1 MILNTNFN
9 NILTTYQGN
18 KIKMVTK
25 AVTDKTR
32 GAYGDVIYYCSVYVS
47 PISLLDNGQFQ
58 YDESQTLLVEE
69 TILSSSFT
77 GDEAVLT
84 YRVPFY
90 EFDAKYAFHIYTKDE
105 RGNSQSQKTVECIGI
120 CNESSSAKVIKGA
133 WNNTKLEVEVAA
145 TLGHI
150 NPKNKTEYHD
160 SWTAY
165 VSAIK
170 SLLGDISY
178 KWVLYVGQADK
189 TATSETQGHVIKEEA
204 ITLTDATQDLHK
216 TYVITHDT
224 ATGLELNPESSYCM
238 YAKLEIVDT
247 PISTTEDIS
256 LNRECPWSEKLL
268 SEIFTPPWTIRK
280 GTVRAFSPYKWE
292 NINTG
297 AMVVNK
303 SSASADATATLALYD
318 THQTTGGQAANTPN
332 IGFFDDK
339 HNLLGEIKVD
349 DGIATIKAKE
359 NSLKLSD
366 RGIEL
371 ARIKHD
377 GKIRKI
383 RTESFHSDEAGE
395 KFSFYDEEHLD
406 PRVKAMDSTLPYMT
420 LEVAPKRLVLTNPS
434 YNEDISDIENST
446 EIQINSPFNNNG
458 TFQNAGVI
466 KNSGQIRNS
475 NYLINE
481 TSFLNKIPEDHPDFY
496 GGKFENK
503 APFLNTVGIKAEGLI
518 RVDEGAQINIK
529 QGGGIDSVQS
539 SLNLFG
545 GVLTVEDANTNNFII
560 QRMSTDSGLTFS
572 TSITNSDFMK
582 NFLLFCEEEN
592 GVKNM
597 GLEVEDENSYHYQ
610 NLGLLKSASNKA
622 SVLFSMTKD
631 LDGSN
636 KENLL
641 HIELTNPSVGKV
653 GYLHNNREYTFAT
666 EEYVQSSAIKTKVIN
681 GWTIV
686 EYPNKVVQMWKKL
699 KKADCRYVNGA
710 IPLGNWYRYIMTSK
724 LPNNY
729 LASVTGAIAD
739 GTEGGGHWHCGQGS
753 ELTTSSVELI
763 LFTASSQGLN
773 ATSFPAEY
781 PTVTVWGIAK

>member
-32 GAYGDVIYYCSVYVS
+32 GAYGDVTYYCSVYVS

-58 YDESQTLLVEE
+58 YEESQTLLIEE
-69 TILSSSFT
+69 TILPSSFV
-77 GDEAVLT
+77 GDEAILT

-105 RGNSQSQKTVECIGI
+105 RGNSQPQKTVECIGI

-150 NPKNKTEYHD
+150 NPKNKTSYNNA
-160 SWTAY
+160 WTAY
-165 VSAIK
+165 TSAIK
-170 SLLGDISY
+170 SLLGNISY
-178 KWVLYVGQADK
+178 KWVLYIGQTDK
-189 TATSETQGHVIKEEA
+189 TATSETLSHVIKEDV

-216 TYVITHDT
+216 TYAITHDT

-247 PISTTEDIS
+247 PISTTEDIT

-318 THQTTGGQAANTPN
+318 THQTTGGQAANSPN

-359 NSLKLSD
+359 NSLRLSD

-395 KFSFYDEEHLD
+395 KFSFYDEEVLD
-406 PRVKAMDSTLPYMT
+406 PQVKAMDPTLPYMI
-420 LEVAPKRLVLTNPS
+420 LDVSPKHLILTTPS
-434 YNEDISDIENST
+434 YNEDTNNLEDTT
-446 EIQINSPFNNNG
+446 EIQINSPFNSEGAFQNTG
-458 TFQNAGVI
+458 TFR
-466 KNSGQIRNS
+466 NSGQIRNS
-475 NYLINE
+475 KYLINE
-481 TSFLNKIPEDHPDFY
+481 TTFLNKIPENHPDFY
-496 GGKFENK
+496 DGKFENK

-518 RVDEGAQINIK
+518 RVDEAAQINIE

-545 GVLTVEDANTNNFII
+545 GVLTVKDANTNNFII
-560 QRMSTDSGLTFS
+560 QRMSTDGGLTFS
-572 TSITNSDFMK
+572 TSITNSDSMK

-597 GLEVEDENSYHYQ
+597 GLEVEDENSYSFQ

-631 LDGSN
+631 LDGLN

-666 EEYVQSSAIKTKVIN
+666 EEYVQSSAIKTEVVN
-681 GWTIV
+681 GWTIIRF
-686 EYPNKVVQMWKKL
+686 PNKVIQMYKLIDRNDCTYHSGAVQMQSWWRYFL
-699 KKADCRYVNGA
+699 KVN
-710 IPLGNWYRYIMTSK
+710 I
-724 LPNNY
+724 PNNIF
-729 LASVTGAIAD
+729 SSITG
-739 GTEGGGHWHCGQGS
+739 
-753 ELTTSSVELI
+753 
-763 LFTASSQGLN
+763 FTANGYCYGGSWSAANSAVSLNNLIIALESDAPRGLN
-773 ATSFPAEY
+773 STTFPTEY
-781 PTVTVWGIAK
+781 PMVCIYGIAK

>member
-18 KIKMVTK
+18 KIKMATK

-32 GAYGDVIYYCSVYVS
+32 GAYGDVTYYCSVYVS

-58 YDESQTLLVEE
+58 YEESQTLLIEE
-69 TILSSSFT
+69 TILPSSFM

-105 RGNSQSQKTVECIGI
+105 RGNSQPQKTVECIGI

-150 NPKNKTEYHD
+150 NPKNKTSYNNA
-160 SWTAY
+160 WTAY

-170 SLLGDISY
+170 SLLGNISY

-189 TATSETQGHVIKEEA
+189 TTTSETQGHIIKEEA
-204 ITLTDATQDLHK
+204 ITLADTTQDLHK
-216 TYVITHDT
+216 TYAITRDT

-247 PISTTEDIS
+247 PISTTEDIT

-268 SEIFTPPWTIRK
+268 SEIFTSPWTIRK

-292 NINTG
+292 NANTG

-359 NSLKLSD
+359 NSLRLSD

-371 ARIKHD
+371 ARVKHD
-377 GKIRKI
+377 GKVRKI
-383 RTESFHSDEAGE
+383 KTESFHSDEAGE
-395 KFSFYDEEHLD
+395 KIGFYDEEVLD
-406 PRVKAMDSTLPYMT
+406 PRVKAMDPTLSYMT
-420 LEVAPKRLVLTNPS
+420 LEVAPKRLVLTTPL
-434 YNEDISDIENST
+434 YNEDTNNLEDTT
-446 EIQINSPFNNNG
+446 EIQINSPFNSEGAFQNTG
-458 TFQNAGVI
+458 TFR
-466 KNSGQIRNS
+466 NSGQIRNS
-475 NYLINE
+475 KYLINE
-481 TSFLNKIPEDHPDFY
+481 TTFLNKIPEDHPDFY

-518 RVDEGAQINIK
+518 RVDEEAQINIE

-539 SLNLFG
+539 KIALFG
-545 GVLTVEDANTNNFII
+545 GEFTVSNANAESFVIR
-560 QRMSTDSGLTFS
+560 RMSTDGGLNLS
-572 TSITNSDFMK
+572 TSITNSDSMK
-582 NFLLFCEEEN
+582 NFLLFCNEEN

-597 GLEVEDENSYHYQ
+597 GLEVEDENYYHFQ
-610 NLGLLKSASNKA
+610 NLGLLKNASNKA

-631 LDGSN
+631 LDGAN
-636 KENLL
+636 KESLL
-641 HIELTNPSVGKV
+641 HIELTNPSIGKV
-653 GYLHNNREYTFAT
+653 GYLHNNKEHTFAT
-666 EEYVQSSAIKTKVIN
+666 EEYVQSSAIKTKVID
-681 GWTIV
+681 GWTII
-686 EYPNKVVQMWKKL
+686 EYPNKVVQMWKKIR
-699 KKADCRYVNGA
+699 KADCRYVNGPTA
-710 IPLGNWYRYIMTSK
+710 LNGWYRYIMTSK

-753 ELTTSSVELI
+753 GLTTSTIELI
-763 LFTASSQGLN
+763 LFSSSTQGLS
-773 ATSFPAEY
+773 ATSVPSEY

>member
-1 MILNTNFN
+1 
-9 NILTTYQGN
+9 
-18 KIKMVTK
+18 
-25 AVTDKTR
+25 
-32 GAYGDVIYYCSVYVS
+32 VS

-69 TILSSSFT
+69 TILPSSFA

-90 EFDAKYAFHIYTKDE
+90 KFDAKYAFHIYTKDE
-105 RGNSQSQKTVECIGI
+105 RGNSQPQKTVECIGI
-120 CNESSSAKVIKGA
+120 CNESSSAKVIKGT

-165 VSAIK
+165 ISAIK

-178 KWVLYVGQADK
+178 KWVLYVGQSDK
-189 TATSETQGHVIKEEA
+189 TATSETLSHVIKKDV

-216 TYVITHDT
+216 TYAITHDT

-247 PISTTEDIS
+247 PISTTEDIT

-303 SSASADATATLALYD
+303 SSASADATSTLALYD

-339 HNLLGEIKVD
+339 HNLLGEVKVD
-349 DGIATIKAKE
+349 DGIATIKAKG

-395 KFSFYDEEHLD
+395 KIGFYDEEVLD
-406 PRVKAMDSTLPYMT
+406 PQVKAMDSTLPYMT
-420 LEVAPKRLVLTNPS
+420 FEVSPKRLVLTTPS
-434 YNEDISDIENST
+434 YNEGIGDIENST
-446 EIQINSPFNNNG
+446 EIQINSPFNNEG

-475 NYLINE
+475 KYLINE

-518 RVDEGAQINIK
+518 RVDEGAQINIE
-529 QGGGIDSVQS
+529 QGGGIDCLQS
-539 SLNLFG
+539 SLDLFG
-545 GVLTVEDANTNNFII
+545 GTLTVKDANENQFEIR
-560 QRMSTDSGLTFS
+560 RMSTDTGLNIA
-572 TSITNSDFMK
+572 TSISNSNSMK
-582 NFLLFCEEEN
+582 NFLLFCAEID

-597 GLEVEDENSYHYQ
+597 GLEVEDENYYHFQ
-610 NLGLLKSASNKA
+610 NLGLLKNASNKA
-622 SVLFSMTKD
+622 SVLFSMEKD
-631 LDGSN
+631 LDGVN

-641 HIELTNPSVGKV
+641 HIELTNPSVGKI
-653 GYLHNNREYTFAT
+653 GYLHNNKEYTFAT
-666 EEYVQSSAIKTKVIN
+666 EEYVQSSAIKTRVID
-681 GWTIV
+681 GWNII
-686 EYPNKVVQMWKKL
+686 EYPNKVVQMWKRI
-699 KKADCRYVNGA
+699 KKADCRYVNG
-710 IPLGNWYRYIMTSK
+710 PTVLGSLYRYIMSSK

-739 GTEGGGHWHCGQGS
+739 GTEGSGHWHCGQGS
-753 ELTTSSVELI
+753 GLTTSNIELI
-763 LFTASSQGLN
+763 LFSGSSQGLS
-773 ATSFPAEY
+773 ATSMPAEY

>member
-32 GAYGDVIYYCSVYVS
+32 GAYGDVTYYCSVYVS

-58 YDESQTLLVEE
+58 YEESQTLLIEE
-69 TILSSSFT
+69 TILPSSFM

-105 RGNSQSQKTVECIGI
+105 RGNSQPQKTVECIGI

-150 NPKNKTEYHD
+150 NPKNKTSYNNA
-160 SWTAY
+160 WAAY

-216 TYVITHDT
+216 TYAITHDT

-247 PISTTEDIS
+247 PISTTEDIT

-280 GTVRAFSPYKWE
+280 GTVRAFAPYKWE

-303 SSASADATATLALYD
+303 SSASADATSTLALYD

-339 HNLLGEIKVD
+339 HNLLGEVKVN
-349 DGIATIKAKE
+349 DGTATIKAKE
-359 NSLKLSD
+359 NSLRLDD

-371 ARIKHD
+371 ARVKHD
-377 GKIRKI
+377 GKVRKI
-383 RTESFHSDEAGE
+383 KTESFHSNEAGE
-395 KFSFYDEEHLD
+395 KIGFYDEEVLD
-406 PRVKAMDSTLPYMT
+406 PQVKAMDPTLSYMT
-420 LEVAPKRLVLTNPS
+420 LEVSPKHLILTTPS
-434 YNEDISDIENST
+434 YNEDTNNLEDTT
-446 EIQINSPFNNNG
+446 EIQINSPFNSEGAFQNTG
-458 TFQNAGVI
+458 TFR
-466 KNSGQIRNS
+466 NSGQIRNS
-475 NYLINE
+475 KYLINE
-481 TSFLNKIPEDHPDFY
+481 TTFLNKIPEDHPDFY

-503 APFLNTVGIKAEGLI
+503 APFLNTGGIKAEGLI
-518 RVDEGAQINIK
+518 RVDEEAQINIE
-529 QGGGIDSVQS
+529 QGGGIDCLQS
-539 SLNLFG
+539 SLDLFG
-545 GVLTVEDANTNNFII
+545 GTLTVKDANENQFEIR
-560 QRMSTDSGLTFS
+560 RMSTDTGLNIA
-572 TSITNSDFMK
+572 TSIPNSTRMR
-582 NFLLFCEEEN
+582 NFSFLDYEEN
-592 GVKNM
+592 GIRHT
-597 GLEVEDENSYHYQ
+597 GLETSNSEDNFGFKV
-610 NLGLLKSASNKA
+610 LGLLKNDDDKPSA
-622 SVLFSMTKD
+622 LFSMTRD
-631 LDGSN
+631 PSGTN
-636 KENLL
+636 EENLL

-653 GYLHNNREYTFAT
+653 GYLHNNKEYTFAT
-666 EEYVQSSAIKTKVIN
+666 EEYVQSSAIKTEVVD
-681 GWTIV
+681 GWTIIRF
-686 EYPNKVVQMWKKL
+686 PNKVIQMYKLIGRNDCTYYSGAVQMQSWWRYFL
-699 KKADCRYVNGA
+699 KVN
-710 IPLGNWYRYIMTSK
+710 I
-724 LPNNY
+724 PNNIF
-729 LASVTGAIAD
+729 SSITG
-739 GTEGGGHWHCGQGS
+739 
-753 ELTTSSVELI
+753 
-763 LFTASSQGLN
+763 FTANGYCYGGSWSAANSAVSLNNLIIALESDAPRGLN
-773 ATSFPAEY
+773 STTFPTEY
-781 PTVTVWGIAK
+781 PMVCIYGIAK

>member
-32 GAYGDVIYYCSVYVS
+32 GAYGDVTYYCSVYVS

-58 YDESQTLLVEE
+58 YEESQTLLIEE
-69 TILSSSFT
+69 TILPSSFM

-105 RGNSQSQKTVECIGI
+105 RGNSQPQKTVECIGI
-120 CNESSSAKVIKGA
+120 CNESSSAKVTKGA
-133 WNNTKLEVEVAA
+133 WNNTKLEVEVVA

-150 NPKNKTEYHD
+150 NPKNKTSYNNA
-160 SWTAY
+160 WAAY

-189 TATSETQGHVIKEEA
+189 TATSETLSHVIKEEA
-204 ITLTDATQDLHK
+204 ITLVDATQDLHK
-216 TYVITHDT
+216 TYAITHDT

-247 PISTTEDIS
+247 PISTTEDIT

-280 GTVRAFSPYKWE
+280 GTVRAFAPYKWE

-303 SSASADATATLALYD
+303 SSASADATSTLALYD

-339 HNLLGEIKVD
+339 HNLLGEVKIND
-349 DGIATIKAKE
+349 ESATIKAKE
-359 NSLKLSD
+359 NTLKLDD

-371 ARIKHD
+371 VRVKHD
-377 GKIRKI
+377 GKVRKI
-383 RTESFHSDEAGE
+383 KTESFHSDEAGE
-395 KFSFYDEEHLD
+395 KIGFYDEEVLD
-406 PRVKAMDSTLPYMT
+406 PRVKAMDPTLSYMT
-420 LEVAPKRLVLTNPS
+420 LEVAPKHLILTTPS
-434 YNEDISDIENST
+434 YNEDTNNLEDTT
-446 EIQINSPFNNNG
+446 EIQINSPFNSEG
-458 TFQNAGVI
+458 AFQNAGTFR
-466 KNSGQIRNS
+466 NSGQIRNS

-481 TSFLNKIPEDHPDFY
+481 TSFLNKIPETHPDFY

-518 RVDEGAQINIK
+518 RVDEGAQINIE
-529 QGGGIDSVQS
+529 QGGGIDSLQS

-545 GVLTVEDANTNNFII
+545 GELTVSDTNTNNFII
-560 QRMSTDSGLTFS
+560 RRMGTDGGLTIS
-572 TSITNSDFMK
+572 TSITNSDSRK

-610 NLGLLKSASNKA
+610 NLGLLKTTNKA
-622 SVLFSMTKD
+622 SVLFAMTKD

-653 GYLHNNREYTFAT
+653 GYLHNNKEYTFAT
-666 EEYVQSSAIKTKVIN
+666 EEYVQSSLVKTRVID
-681 GWTIV
+681 GWNII
-686 EYPNKVVQMWKKL
+686 EYPNKVVQMWKKI
-699 KKADCRYVNGA
+699 KKADCRYVNGPTA
-710 IPLGNWYRYIMTSK
+710 LNGWYRYIMTSK

-729 LASVTGAIAD
+729 LASVTGAMAD
-739 GTEGGGHWHCGQGS
+739 GTEGGGHWHCGQGAG
-753 ELTTSSVELI
+753 LTTSTIELI
-763 LFTASSQGLN
+763 LFSSSTQGLS
-773 ATSFPAEY
+773 ATSVPSEY